1 MLQSTLVAMVSNH
14 KPVLIVIAG
23 PNGSGKTTVTEQI
36 LRHEWM
42 EDAIYINPD
51 IVAQEKF
58 GDWNSAE
65 AVGKSVAYCEQLRE
79 ECLRDRKSLIFETV
93 LSRRDKVDYI
103 RRAKE
108 AGFFVRLFFVCTE
121 SPTINAMRIAKR
133 VMQGGHDVPITKI
146 ISRYKLSV
154 ANCIEVAKI
163 VDRCYL
169 YDNSIENND
178 ARPLFRT
185 VGGKVFKEYSV
196 DMPDWANVVKSHL

>member
-1 MLQSTLVAMVSNH
+1 MENSH

-42 EDAIYINPD
+42 EDAVYINPD
-51 IVAQEKF
+51 IVAQERF

-65 AVGKSVAYCEQLRE
+65 AVKQSIAYCEELRE
-79 ECLRDRKSLIFETV
+79 ECLRERKSLIFETV

-154 ANCIEVAKI
+154 ANCIDVAKI

-169 YDNSIENND
+169 YDNSVENND
-178 ARPLFRT
+178 ARPLFRA
-185 VGGKVFKEYSV
+185 VNGKVFRRYTKS
-196 DMPDWANVVKSHL
+196 MPAWAQLIERKLE

>member
-1 MLQSTLVAMVSNH
+1 MVSNH

-42 EDAIYINPD
+42 EDAVYINPD
-51 IVAQEKF
+51 IVAQERY

-65 AVGKSVAYCEQLRE
+65 AVKKSIAYCEELRE
-79 ECLRDRKSLIFETV
+79 RCLAERRSLIFETV
-93 LSRRDKVDYI
+93 LSRKDKVDYI
-103 RRAKE
+103 RRAKD
-108 AGFFVRLFFVCTE
+108 AGYFVRLFFVCTE

-154 ANCIEVAKI
+154 ANCIEAARA

-169 YDNSIENND
+169 YDNSVENSD
-178 ARPLFRT
+178 ARPLFRA
-185 VGGKVFKEYSV
+185 VDGKVFKSYTNV
-196 DMPDWANVVKSHL
+196 MPAWAELIRRNLK

>member
-1 MLQSTLVAMVSNH
+1 MVNSH

-42 EDAIYINPD
+42 EDAVYINPD
-51 IVAQEKF
+51 IIAQERF
-58 GDWNSAE
+58 GDWNSVD
-65 AVGKSVAYCEQLRE
+65 AVSKSIIYCEELRE
-79 ECLRDRKSLIFETV
+79 ECLSERKSLIFETV

-154 ANCIEVAKI
+154 ANCIDAAKI

-169 YDNSIENND
+169 YDNSVENSD
-178 ARPLFRT
+178 ARPLFRA
-185 VGGKVFKEYSV
+185 VDGKVFKRYTEN
-196 DMPDWANVVKSHL
+196 MPVWAELIERKLE

>member
-1 MLQSTLVAMVSNH
+1 MENSH

-42 EDAIYINPD
+42 EDAVYINPD
-51 IVAQEKF
+51 IVAQERF
-58 GDWNSAE
+58 GDWNSTE
-65 AVGKSVAYCEQLRE
+65 AVKQSIAYCEELRE
-79 ECLRDRKSLIFETV
+79 ECLRERKSLIFETV

-154 ANCIEVAKI
+154 ANCIDVAKI

-169 YDNSIENND
+169 YDNSVENSD
-178 ARPLFRT
+178 ARPLFRA
-185 VGGKVFKEYSV
+185 VNGKVFRRYAEN
-196 DMPDWANVVKSHL
+196 MPAWAQLIERKLE

>member
-1 MLQSTLVAMVSNH
+1 MENSH

-42 EDAIYINPD
+42 EDAVYINPD
-51 IVAQEKF
+51 IVAQERF

-65 AVGKSVAYCEQLRE
+65 AVKQSIAYCEELRE
-79 ECLRDRKSLIFETV
+79 ECLRERKSLIFETV

-154 ANCIEVAKI
+154 ANCIDVAKI
-163 VDRCYL
+163 VNRCYL
-169 YDNSIENND
+169 YDNSVENND
-178 ARPLFRT
+178 ARPLFRA
-185 VGGKVFKEYSV
+185 VNGKVFRRYAEN
-196 DMPDWANVVKSHL
+196 MPAWAQLIERKLE

>member
-1 MLQSTLVAMVSNH
+1 MENSH

-42 EDAIYINPD
+42 EDAVYINPD
-51 IVAQEKF
+51 IVAQERF

-65 AVGKSVAYCEQLRE
+65 AVKQSIAYCEELRE
-79 ECLRDRKSLIFETV
+79 ECLRERKSLIFETV

-154 ANCIEVAKI
+154 ANCIDVAKI

-169 YDNSIENND
+169 YDNSVENSD
-178 ARPLFRT
+178 ARPLFRA
-185 VGGKVFKEYSV
+185 VNGKVFRRYTKS
-196 DMPDWANVVKSHL
+196 MPAWAQLIERKL

>member
-1 MLQSTLVAMVSNH
+1 M
-14 KPVLIVIAG
+14 
-23 PNGSGKTTVTEQI
+23 
-36 LRHEWM
+36 RHEWM
-42 EDAIYINPD
+42 EDATYINPD
-51 IVAQEKF
+51 IVALEKF

-65 AVGKSVAYCEQLRE
+65 AVRKSIAYCEELRE
-79 ECLRDRKSLIFETV
+79 RCLRERRSLIFETV

-108 AGFFVRLFFVCTE
+108 SGFFVRLFFVCTE

-154 ANCIEVAKI
+154 ANCIDVAKI

-169 YDNSIENND
+169 YDNSVENND
-178 ARPLFRT
+178 ARPLFRA
-185 VGGKVFKEYSV
+185 VNGKVFRRYAEN
-196 DMPDWANVVKSHL
+196 MPAWAQLIERKLE

>member
-1 MLQSTLVAMVSNH
+1 MVSNH

-65 AVGKSVAYCEQLRE
+65 SVKKAITYCEELRE
-79 ECLRDRKSLIFETV
+79 ECLRERKSLIFETV

-108 AGFFVRLFFVCTE
+108 SGFFVRLFFVCTE

-154 ANCIEVAKI
+154 ANCIDAAKI

-169 YDNSIENND
+169 YDNSVENSD
-178 ARPLFRT
+178 ARPLFRA
-185 VGGKVFKEYSV
+185 VNGKVFRRYAEN
-196 DMPDWANVVKSHL
+196 MPAWAQLIERKLE

>member
-1 MLQSTLVAMVSNH
+1 M
-14 KPVLIVIAG
+14 IVIAG

-42 EDAIYINPD
+42 EDAVYINPD
-51 IVAQEKF
+51 IVAQERF

-65 AVGKSVAYCEQLRE
+65 AVKQSIAYCEELRE
-79 ECLRDRKSLIFETV
+79 ECLRERKSLIFETV

-154 ANCIEVAKI
+154 SNCIDVAKI

-169 YDNSIENND
+169 YDNSVENND
-178 ARPLFRT
+178 ARPLFRA
-185 VGGKVFKEYSV
+185 VNGKVFRRYTKS
-196 DMPDWANVVKSHL
+196 MPAWAQLIERKL

>member
-1 MLQSTLVAMVSNH
+1 MVNSH

-42 EDAIYINPD
+42 EDAVYINPD
-51 IVAQEKF
+51 IIAQERF
-58 GDWNSAE
+58 GNWNSVD
-65 AVGKSVAYCEQLRE
+65 AVSKSIIYCEELRE
-79 ECLRDRKSLIFETV
+79 ECLRVRKSLIFETV

-154 ANCIEVAKI
+154 ANCIDAAKI

-169 YDNSIENND
+169 YDNSVENSD
-178 ARPLFRT
+178 ARPLFRA
-185 VGGKVFKEYSV
+185 VDGKVFKRYTEN
-196 DMPDWANVVKSHL
+196 MPVWAELIERKLETPK